1 MIERKIVDKIEEYNK
16 IIIVRHKRPDGD
28 CLGSSLGLRAILRN
42 SYPEKIIK
50 SCGLDSVD
58 YLNFLGSEDTDE
70 ELANHEYYKD
80 ALVIVVDTANKD
92 RISNECFEN
101 AKEIIKIDHHILD
114 NSYGD
119 IEWVEEENI
128 AVCSMITKLWLANKD
143 RLKITKEAAIC
154 LFTGLVTDSGRFRYS
169 GVSLDS
175 MTCAGELIN
184 VGIDIEWIYSNLYL
198 KDYDTIRL
206 TGELSR
212 RVKITD
218 NGVAYIYFDQETMDK
233 YNVDKDTAAACVN
246 ILDSIKGSLIWAT
259 FIEQNNEAGE
269 IRVRLRSRFVSI
281 NEVATHYRG
290 GGHLQ
295 AAGATVYNNEEKE
308 ALLLE
313 LDELLK
319 EFKANNPER
328 Y

>member
-1 MIERKIVDKIEEYNK
+1 MMIERKIVDKIEEYNK

-50 SCGLDSVD
+50 SYGLDNVE
-58 YLNFLGSEDTDE
+58 YLKFLGSEDNDDDMSDP
-70 ELANHEYYKD
+70 EYYKD
-80 ALVIVVDTANKD
+80 SLVIVVDTANKD
-92 RISNECFEN
+92 RISNEHYHN
-101 AKEIIKIDHHILD
+101 AKELIKIDHHILD

-143 RLKITKEAAIC
+143 RLSITKEAAIC

-198 KDYDTIRL
+198 KDYNNLRL
-206 TGELSR
+206 SGELSR
-212 RVKITD
+212 RIKITE
-218 NGVAYIYFDQETMDK
+218 NGVAYIYISKRLRKKLGLSLEEANNMIG
-233 YNVDKDTAAACVN
+233 VM
-246 ILDSIKGSLIWAT
+246 DSIKGSLIWIG
-259 FIEQNNEAGE
+259 FIENDDKT
-269 IRVRLRSRFVSI
+269 IRVRLRSRFTTVNQI
-281 NEVATHYRG
+281 AVKHNG
-290 GGHLQ
+290 GGHDR
-295 AAGATVYNNEEKE
+295 ASGATAYSKKE
-308 ALLLE
+308 MNVIIHEA
-313 LDELLK
+313 DNHLK
-319 EFKANNPER
+319 EYKANNQGWL
-328 Y
+328 